1 MKYTAALD
9 PAANR
14 VSLAVLGDG
23 KVLFSGTVPMRGREG
38 AKMPVF
44 VTESLGKLGLKLED
58 ISAWSV
64 GSGPGSFTALRMGAA
79 LVDGWIFRHP
89 DRSARSVPS
98 SYALA
103 APLEPAEGER
113 IGCLYDGR
121 NHEVIY
127 CEVRR
132 EQGEFV
138 TVTEPLILDAAKAVE
153 RLSGAAFRM
162 AYFAEEGEAIRS
174 IIPEGLNLVPVEN
187 PRPEVLALQKS
198 QPFDN
203 KLTDLDYIRPAVVSE
218 PKGI

>member
-44 VTESLGKLGLKLED
+44 ISDSLAELGLKLED

-89 DRSARSVPS
+89 DRCARSVPS
-98 SYALA
+98 CYALA
-103 APLEPAEGER
+103 VPLEPAEGELV
-113 IGCLYDGR
+113 GCLYDGR

-138 TVTEPLILDAAKAVE
+138 TVTKPVILDTAKAAE
-153 RLSGAAFRM
+153 RLKGASFPM
-162 AYFAEEGEAIRS
+162 AYFTEEGEAIRA
-174 IIPEGLNLVPVEN
+174 IVPEGLNLVPVEN
-187 PRPEVLALQKS
+187 PRPEALALQKS

-203 KLTDLDYIRPAVVSE
+203 KLTELDYIRPAVVSE
-218 PKGI
+218 PKGV

>member
-14 VSLAVLGDG
+14 VSLAVLQDG
-23 KVLFSGTVPMRGREG
+23 EVLFSGTVPMRGREG

-44 VTESLGKLGLKLED
+44 VSDSLAKLGLKLED

-79 LVDGWIFRHP
+79 LVVGWIFRNP

-103 APLEPAEGER
+103 ARLDPAEGEL

-132 EQGEFV
+132 EKGEFV
-138 TVTEPLILDAAKAVE
+138 TVTKPLILNAELAAE
-153 RLSGAAFRM
+153 RLSGAAHRM
-162 AYFAEEGEAIRS
+162 AFFVEEGEAIRG
-174 IIPEGLNLVPVEN
+174 IVPGGLDLVPVEE
-187 PRPEVLALQKS
+187 PCPEVLALQKS

-203 KLTDLDYIRPAVVSE
+203 KLTDLDYIRPAVTSE